1 MRKIEDVIKATPQLQ
16 NQDYDTSSM
25 GSYGEGE
32 YYEFEDGSIVMRENE
47 LETYLC
53 AKEQEWF
60 WDDFN
65 NELEEEWVYDTV
77 DEGTRFFGDKFQ
89 EFTEDLYDNEFG
101 GGTLYSTIY
110 EGDLENGVDESF
122 GASGFSIS
130 SGLKF
135 VKDIDIDFADLF
147 DECYSKTEKVFV
159 MINVSDEEDAVIEIA
174 STLGMTIKEEIA
186 FTIEENADL
195 LLNAPKMGEDISQEN
210 IKKLLRLIESGKE
223 ESIVQGFELA
233 STLDAPN
240 AIDAVLKS
248 SSVKQALAYMPRA
261 RTVVQE
267 IIPECWDGTY
277 INDPSYFVS
286 YIIERIGENID
297 EDKGYTMVS
306 AFMSRD
312 KVDNYLYINENEIN
326 WSLCKDLKVSL
337 GGFEETYVISD
348 GRFKKTYKMKDWY
361 IALS

>member
-32 YYEFEDGSIVMRENE
+32 YYEFEDGSIVMEEDQLEN
-47 LETYLC
+47 YLC

-60 WDDFN
+60 WHDFN

-77 DEGTRFFGDKFQ
+77 DEGSKFFGDKFQ
-89 EFTEDLYDNEFG
+89 EFAEDLYNNEFG

-110 EGDLENGVDESF
+110 EGGLEDGVDESF
-122 GASGFSIS
+122 GASSFSIS
-130 SGLKF
+130 SGLKS

-159 MINVSDEEDAVIEIA
+159 MINVSNEEDAVIEIA

-195 LLNAPKMGEDISQEN
+195 LTKAPKRGEDISQEN
-210 IKKLLRLIESGKE
+210 VKKLLTLVESGNE
-223 ESIVQGFELA
+223 ESVVQGIELA

-248 SSVKQALAYMPRA
+248 SSVKQALVYMPRA

-267 IIPECWDGTY
+267 ITPECWDGTY
-277 INDPSYFVS
+277 IKDPSYFVDS
-286 YIIERIGENID
+286 IIERIGENID

-306 AFMSRD
+306 AFMGRNE
-312 KVDNYLYINENEIN
+312 VDNYLYIDENRIN
-326 WSLCKDLKVSL
+326 WNLCQDLDISL
-337 GGFEETYVISD
+337 GAFEETHIVSN

-361 IALS
+361 IALA